1 MDSHRADGNKVITA
15 VSKKNKARG
24 RNKVL
29 DSGASEECFICKL
42 PGHYG
47 RDCPQK
53 TTTAICHVCQEPGH
67 FASECSLLH
76 APGLGPAALLCDH
89 SPNFRDGFNIVPEC
103 FPRHFVLFCP
113 RKTLRTVQKDDCE
126 QVRLDMLARMLTNA
140 VFIDH
145 GVRHNT
151 VFDIWV
157 NEGVYRLSSNMTPEK
172 LNPGA
177 IPMIKFLERLPHLL
191 EPTSPQE
198 AYAHLLRTEP
208 GAEIKD
214 GQKRPAFAYL
224 DEMAEKDLE
233 DYVSTEISRKRN
245 NSSTPEE
252 LNDRWWLG
260 IYLIGDHEGIHA
272 VELDYVR
279 EVFSNEISLQ
289 PLRLGRTSLF
299 GSACITIVHFLLDK
313 LHICPIKLWAVGS
326 TRTAQD
332 RSLEKNKK
340 RCAFEQSAHH
350 VFLSPETTIDG
361 EKIIGK
367 ERREAKRYVV
377 TDLSHSF
384 HHGRIK

>member
-1 MDSHRADGNKVITA
+1 MDSQCAEGNKVITA

-24 RNKVL
+24 RTKVL
-29 DSGASEECFICKL
+29 DSGASEECFICGL

-53 TTTAICHVCQEPGH
+53 KTTAICHVCQEWGH
-67 FASECSLLH
+67 FASECSLMH

-89 SPNFRDGFNIVPEC
+89 SPNFRSDGFNIVPEC

-113 RKTLRTVQKDDCE
+113 RKTLRTRVEKDDCE

-140 VFIDH
+140 VFLDH
-145 GVRHNT
+145 GVRDNT

-157 NEGVYRLSSNMTPEK
+157 NEGVYRLSSTMTPEK

-177 IPMIKFLERLPHLL
+177 IPMIKFLERLPNLL

-198 AYAHLLRTEP
+198 AYAHLLCAEP

-214 GQKRPAFAYL
+214 GQGRPACAYL
-224 DEMAEKDLE
+224 DEMAERDLE
-233 DYVSTEISRKRN
+233 DYIWTEISVRKHN
-245 NSSTPEE
+245 NSSTLEE
-252 LNDRWWLG
+252 LNDWWLG
-260 IYLIGDHEGIHA
+260 IPYLIGDHEGIHA

-279 EVFSNEISLQ
+279 EVFSNSLL

-313 LHICPIKLWAVGS
+313 LHICPIKLWAVAS
-326 TRTAQD
+326 TSTAQ
-332 RSLEKNKK
+332 NN
-340 RCAFEQSAHH
+340 
-350 VFLSPETTIDG
+350 V
-361 EKIIGK
+361 GK
-367 ERREAKRYVV
+367 ETKQETMR
-377 TDLSHSF
+377 D
-384 HHGRIK
+384 

>member
-29 DSGASEECFICKL
+29 DSGASEECFICGL

-76 APGLGPAALLCDH
+76 APGLGPHALLCDH

-113 RKTLRTVQKDDCE
+113 RKTLRTVEKDDCE

-332 RSLEKNKK
+332 SSLEKKQETMRVWTMRSSCFLVARNSK
-340 RCAFEQSAHH
+340 RWREDYW
-350 VFLSPETTIDG
+350 E
-361 EKIIGK
+361 GK
-367 ERREAKRYVV
+367 ERSEKICCDRPLA
-377 TDLSHSF
+377 
-384 HHGRIK
+384 